1 MPYNAHLFMDPLQV
15 SRLPF
20 IKGKVACLYEEGKT
34 LYKGITFK
42 TTKEDYD
49 KASEKLLGK
58 DTYQIKTGDKVF
70 VMPGCNIPAFK
81 LKDYIKS
88 LGARIVGEIE
98 DATVF
103 IGCNN
108 AIYSYSNYN
117 YEKKPYHL
125 MFLLS
130 DGHCTKLDLI
140 GSVINF
146 EAYEEDDSFNQY
158 KSENIID
165 NSGLYNFGITE
176 RSESNI
182 LVSTGKYNESE
193 YFITPAAA
201 KILYNCLLKKLP
213 IINEKTLTEK
223 CNTSIIITD
232 EIYDSVVSMLESGME
247 DNIST
252 AREIIAN
259 CDIKNS
265 TYNIWRLSKKYYGTF
280 SRSRFK
286 NIRLFVEQSEF
297 GMLNSLNNTDIIE
310 HLSTKNQLTPE
321 IFNSLINHIA
331 NVELGTFNNPL
342 FNFNITLSERF
353 KHFNPDFIKTK
364 NSGSTIVN
372 SELEEY
378 EEELNEDEDEDY
390 ENEEI

>member
-49 KASEKLLGK
+49 KAS
-58 DTYQIKTGDKVF
+58 
-70 VMPGCNIPAFK
+70 
-81 LKDYIKS
+81 
-88 LGARIVGEIE
+88 EIE

-286 NIRLFVEQSEF
+286 NIRLFE
-297 GMLNSLNNTDIIE
+297 
-310 HLSTKNQLTPE
+310 
-321 IFNSLINHIA
+321 
-331 NVELGTFNNPL
+331 
-342 FNFNITLSERF
+342 
-353 KHFNPDFIKTK
+353 
-364 NSGSTIVN
+364 
-372 SELEEY
+372 
-378 EEELNEDEDEDY
+378 
-390 ENEEI
+390 